1 MNRDSLSSHSSRYPQ
16 ETIEGPER
24 KWYAFYL
31 KPRHEKKASARL
43 DEQFDFEI
51 FCPLKEERVRW
62 SDRWKTVTKPYIP
75 GYLFACVTDEERRT
89 VLEDRSVFRTVY
101 WKGQPAVIREEEIE
115 TVKRITGHP
124 DVEDIQLEQISPGD
138 RVSIDSG
145 EFRELNGVVVNVKGN
160 RASVRLESLHSN
172 MTFTVKKAA
181 LTVQT

>member
-1 MNRDSLSSHSSRYPQ
+1 MNRDLLSSTSSRKAGTMK
-16 ETIEGPER
+16 EPER
-24 KWYAFYL
+24 NWYAFYL

-43 DEQFDFEI
+43 EEQFDFEI

-75 GYLFACVTDEERRT
+75 GYLFACVSEEERRT
-89 VLEDRSVFRTVY
+89 VLEDRSVFRTVC
-101 WKGQPAVIREEEIE
+101 WKGRPAVIRDEEIE

-124 DVEDIQLEQISPGD
+124 DVEDIQLEELSPGD

-145 EFRELNGVVVNVKGN
+145 EFRELNGVIVNVKGN

-172 MTFTVKKAA
+172 MTFTVKRSQ
-181 LTVQT
+181 LEVLS

>member
-1 MNRDSLSSHSSRYPQ
+1 MKEPTRN
-16 ETIEGPER
+16 
-24 KWYAFYL
+24 WYAFYL

-43 DEQFDFEI
+43 EEQYDFEI

-75 GYLFACVTDEERRT
+75 GYLFACVTEKERRI
-89 VLEDRSVFRTVY
+89 VLEDRSVFRTVC
-101 WKGQPAVIREEEIE
+101 WKGRPAVIREEEIE

-124 DVEDIQLEQISPGD
+124 DVEDIRLEQISPGD

-145 EFRELNGVVVNVKGN
+145 EFRELNGIVVNVKGN

-172 MTFTVKKAA
+172 MTFTVKRSV
-181 LTVQT
+181 LNLVS

>member
-1 MNRDSLSSHSSRYPQ
+1 MNRDLLSSTSSRKAGIMK
-16 ETIEGPER
+16 EPER

-43 DEQFDFEI
+43 QEKHYFEI

-75 GYLFACVTDEERRT
+75 GYLFVCVTEEERRI
-89 VLEDRSVFRTVY
+89 VLEDRSVFRTVC

-124 DVEDIQLEQISPGD
+124 DVEDIQLEQLSPGD
-138 RVSIDSG
+138 RVHIDSG
-145 EFRELNGVVVNVKGN
+145 EFRELNGVVVNMKGN

-172 MTFTVKKAA
+172 MTFTVKRSV
-181 LTVQT
+181 LNLVS

>member
-1 MNRDSLSSHSSRYPQ
+1 MNRALQSSTSSQHS
-16 ETIEGPER
+16 ETMKEPTR
-24 KWYAFYL
+24 NWYAFYL
-31 KPRHEKKASARL
+31 KPRHEKKATARL
-43 DEQFDFEI
+43 EEQYEFEI

-75 GYLFACVTDEERRT
+75 GYLFAYVKEEERMM
-89 VLEDRSVFRTVY
+89 VLNDRSVFRTVC

-124 DVEDIQLEQISPGD
+124 DVKDIQLEQISPGD

-145 EFRELNGVVVNVKGN
+145 EFRELNGIVVNVKGN

-172 MTFTVKKAA
+172 MKFTVRRSQ
-181 LTVQT
+181 LEVLG